1 MYTFSYEACLTT
13 AGHNKIHIYTKNILK
28 CTQNLKF
35 IIVWTKQATMK
46 ALYNIY
52 IVPDVYYCNKYE
64 IIVYTHFIQCSQCHN
79 YNVLVVPHARRSL

>member
-1 MYTFSYEACLTT
+1 MSHISTT
-13 AGHNKIHIYTKNILK
+13 ARHSKIHIYTKNILK

-35 IIVWTKQATMK
+35 IIVWIKQATMK
-46 ALYNIY
+46 ALYNIN

-64 IIVYTHFIQCSQCHN
+64 IIVYTHIIQCSQCHN